1 MNKGATIT
9 IRVTNELGESER
21 REVEV
26 DIGDEGLPSFTIVGL
41 PDKAVEEAKERVRS
55 AIKNT
60 GADFPSTRITVNLAP
75 ADLPKVGPSYDLPI
89 ALGILIASGQ
99 IKPEVSDSLFFG
111 ELSLD
116 GSLRHT
122 NGILPMTYLARE
134 KGFQKVIVPKLNEKE
149 AAVVPGV
156 KVYPIENLLVVPKKS
171 LRSKEKSIRRR
182 SSVILLPRC
191 LISGLTTAC
200 RAARSKWCAVCNF
213 IVFSL

>member
-1 MNKGATIT
+1 MQQVCDNLILMLAKIASGATVGLNATLI
-9 IRVTNELGESER
+9 
-21 REVEV
+21 EVEV
-26 DIGDEGLPSFTIVGL
+26 DIPDEGLPSFTIVGL
-41 PDKAVEEAKERVRS
+41 GDKAVEEAKERVRS

-134 KGFQKVIVPKLNEKE
+134 KGFSRVFIPKINERE
-149 AAVVPGV
+149 AAAVSGI
-156 KVYPIENLLVVPKKS
+156 KVN
-171 LRSKEKSIRRR
+171 
-182 SSVILLPRC
+182 
-191 LISGLTTAC
+191 
-200 RAARSKWCAVCNF
+200 
-213 IVFSL
+213 